1 MKKLILSAMLLVALT
16 FGMTSCNNT
25 EKKTMT
31 EQGKHNHID
40 GDNHET
46 VYKCPMDCE
55 KGKTY
60 EKKELALF
68 VKWNWSKKNI
78 PTTKKVMDMITKKV
92 MDTSI
97 KILSN
102 EIQLIYAYIFKI
114 ILSTRTY

>member
-55 KGKTY
+55 KGNSGVMAFT
-60 EKKELALF
+60 LVGIAGLIIGGLI
-68 VKWNWSKKNI
+68 VKAVI
-78 PTTKKVMDMITKKV
+78 R
-92 MDTSI
+92 
-97 KILSN
+97 
-102 EIQLIYAYIFKI
+102 
-114 ILSTRTY
+114 TR

>member
-60 EKKELALF
+60 EKKGTCPVCKMEL
-68 VKWNWSKKNI
+68 VEKEHSDHKEGDGHDHKNGDGHDH
-78 PTTKKVMDMITKKV
+78 KEGDGHKH
-92 MDTSI
+92 
-97 KILSN
+97 
-102 EIQLIYAYIFKI
+102 
-114 ILSTRTY
+114 